1 MFSVE
6 ITELYFLIV
15 YNKTVVR
22 FHYWALVVWLL
33 SSGKLATYLWFW
45 LRIYAKKN
53 FWIDIALN
61 LSTAIGMLTNLC
73 NNSKAIVFSKI
84 MYKLQEIIKQF
95 PFKVILC
102 LLERSITEHDF

>member
-1 MFSVE
+1 
-6 ITELYFLIV
+6 
-15 YNKTVVR
+15 
-22 FHYWALVVWLL
+22 
-33 SSGKLATYLWFW
+33 
-45 LRIYAKKN
+45 
-53 FWIDIALN
+53 
-61 LSTAIGMLTNLC
+61 MLTNLC